1 MTEQQEKARFR
12 QAVDHTLSGLTGD
25 PFLLQRVLAGTEKGV
40 KPMKYH
46 IPKGLVVALIALLCM
61 GTVAVAAGV
70 YGGTINWEGEIIYDD
85 LQTQSP
91 HPSPTPRPPESEL
104 VQVDE
109 AHEEALR
116 LAENYAYEEARRTD
130 SKFILYERMTDGRWK
145 PESEIELSIETTSKT
160 KFETMLADAPWLP
173 RPQYIPE
180 GYAFERAE
188 VYYTCAADGE
198 WELVK
203 SETINDRIRV
213 EWYKP
218 SKPVATSYFLF
229 YRESAE
235 DYHYIDFFV
244 DLNLKYEPG
253 NAIFGFSEGM
263 TAQVVTVPG
272 MENAIA
278 ITSDTYCSLNMRRPL
293 AQPLDVWYV
302 QSNGQY
308 PQRLADVYIDITAP
322 RMELDE
328 IIPLFADE

>member
-1 MTEQQEKARFR
+1 MTEQQDKARFR

-25 PFLLQRVLAGTEKGV
+25 PFLTQRVLAGAEKGA

-85 LQTQSP
+85 PQTGP
-91 HPSPTPRPPESEL
+91 IPSPTPWPVEG
-104 VQVDE
+104 VTVDE
-109 AHEEALR
+109 EYEKALE
-116 LAENYAYEEARRTD
+116 LAEQYAIKEARRLECMFLI
-130 SKFILYERMTDGRWK
+130 SELQEDGSCR
-145 PESEIELSIETTSKT
+145 PELEDDLRIEVATEAAFDALMAE
-160 KFETMLADAPWLP
+160 APWLP

-180 GYAFERAE
+180 GYTFERAE

-203 SETINDRIRV
+203 SETIHDRIRV

-235 DYHYIDFFV
+235 DYHYIDFYV
-244 DLNLKYEPG
+244 DLTPTYEPG

-302 QSNGQY
+302 QANGQY